1 MGLLQVV
8 QVQVQVQVEVFE
20 RHRAGATCHVQ
31 LVHGHGH
38 ATTPLSDRSRLI
50 DIESER
56 ALQEAHYSYRDHNN
70 DTPAFVRNYILIVIL
85 WGARRRTI
93 IL

>member
-1 MGLLQVV
+1 MIDGCFKWFKFKFKLKSSS
-8 QVQVQVQVEVFE
+8 

-50 DIESER
+50 DTESEQ

-70 DTPAFVRNYILIVIL
+70 DNPAFVRKYILIVIF
-85 WGARRRTI
+85 WERAEES
-93 IL
+93 